1 MNLKRKQEM
10 LQDIYEQKES
20 EHWYRAQERRK
31 KEKARLSERVNQ
43 VLLPILEE
51 ETAMFDMRE
60 SSDSSRDWRQE
71 AIDDALMMCFKYVVG
86 AVIQC
91 GRSANNPKSSD
102 LFASE
107 FDERS

>member
-31 KEKARLSERVNQ
+31 KEQKRLSERVNE
-43 VLLPILEE
+43 VLRPILEE
-51 ETAMFDMRE
+51 ETAMFDMWE
-60 SSDSSRDWRQE
+60 PSSGRDWHQE
-71 AIDDALMMCFKYVVG
+71 AIDDALMMCSRYVRG
-86 AVIQC
+86 AVEDC
-91 GRSANNPKSSD
+91 AHRSHNPKSSD

-107 FDERS
+107 FDEES